1 MAAAKPLQDNFGR
14 MIDYMRIS
22 ITDRCN
28 LRCTYC
34 MPKKVRLVPAEKILT
49 FEEIITVCQAA
60 ADLGIQKI
68 KITGG
73 EPLVRRGCPLLI
85 GRIKRIAGIEQVTLT
100 TNGILLGEY
109 LEELLANGLDAVN
122 ISLDTLDAD
131 IYRKMTGCAD
141 VSVVIENLEKAVK
154 SGVRVKINSIL
165 QKGINDREWES
176 LVNLAENRRMDV
188 RFIEM
193 MPIGCGKK
201 YEAIRGEEVLWALK
215 KKYPLAEKEL
225 FAHGNGPAVYY
236 RIPGFSG
243 SIGFINAVHGKFC
256 ASCNRIRMTAE
267 GKLKPCL
274 CYSDSVDMREILR
287 GDDPEDIRRE
297 KVRKALYKAV
307 RHKPA
312 MHCFESKEQISE
324 DRQMVQIGG

>member
-1 MAAAKPLQDNFGR
+1 
-14 MIDYMRIS
+14 
-22 ITDRCN
+22 
-28 LRCTYC
+28 
-34 MPKKVRLVPAEKILT
+34 
-49 FEEIITVCQAA
+49 
-60 ADLGIQKI
+60 
-68 KITGG
+68 
-73 EPLVRRGCPLLI
+73 
-85 GRIKRIAGIEQVTLT
+85 
-100 TNGILLGEY
+100 
-109 LEELLANGLDAVN
+109 
-122 ISLDTLDAD
+122 
-131 IYRKMTGCAD
+131 MTGCAD

-243 SIGFINAVHGKFC
+243 SIGFINAVHGQSGQVFLIQV
-256 ASCNRIRMTAE
+256 IRDLCSNSKGFDAE
-267 GKLKPCL
+267 EFRKQFLKKCCGL
-274 CYSDSVDMREILR
+274 FHS
-287 GDDPEDIRRE
+287 
-297 KVRKALYKAV
+297 
-307 RHKPA
+307 
-312 MHCFESKEQISE
+312 F
-324 DRQMVQIGG
+324 

>member
-14 MIDYMRIS
+14 TIDYMRIS

-256 ASCNRIRMTAE
+256 ASCNRIRMTSE